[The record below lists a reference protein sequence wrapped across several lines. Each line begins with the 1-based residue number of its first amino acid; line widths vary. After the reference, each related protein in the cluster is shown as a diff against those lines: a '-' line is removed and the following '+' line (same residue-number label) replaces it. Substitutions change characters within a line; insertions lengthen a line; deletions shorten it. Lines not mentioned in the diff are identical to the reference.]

1 MSTADIILLI
11 ILAVGAYSG
20 YKKGLILELIAIV
33 AFVLAIF
40 GGFKLLHLGMEYISK
55 VYDGFGSFLPFVSY
69 VALFIIILIVINML
83 GSILK
88 KIIDWTPFG
97 VLDNFAGAIIGIA
110 KWALMM
116 SILLWVMVSLDI
128 ELPESIVEGS
138 TILPLVTGFA
148 GQVGDFISLIFPS
161 FENFVDTLEE
171 LFQSF
176 TS

>member
-1 MSTADIILLI
+1 MPL
-11 ILAVGAYSG
+11 
-20 YKKGLILELIAIV
+20 
-33 AFVLAIF
+33 
-40 GGFKLLHLGMEYISK
+40 
-55 VYDGFGSFLPFVSY
+55 
-69 VALFIIILIVINML
+69 L

-110 KWALMM
+110 KWALMI
-116 SILLWVMVSLDI
+116 SILLWVMTSLDI
-128 ELPESIVEGS
+128 NLPDSLVENS
-138 TILPLVTGFA
+138 KILPLVTGFA

-176 TS
+176 AT